1 MRRLSHRLIMVL
13 LGLASLVWTAAAWAA
28 ARPVITSHTPQYTEG
43 ALVVTVQWQ
52 SENPVLRATLT
63 AGQEQ
68 KTVKLEDDNRRIPD
82 GYTGEVVIS
91 APAQRPMGSDQM
103 FYSLQLEDEYRL
115 KSELVQGRL
124 TMPKQAM
131 PGMPGSM
138 PVDDGWGQSQGRI
151 QLPQHQ
157 QGQAGQPGQLPPVPQ
172 TGQLFQ
178 QPLSPQQPGMVPGQP
193 AYPQQQYPQQYPQ
206 QSGMPAPLPAQPYQ
220 PGVIPAQPG
229 MMPGTVQTPT
239 GMMPPPVLPQSP
251 VDPGMMQPPPVD
263 PNLMPAPAAA
273 VPPPPVD
280 SGIVPPP
287 TVYPPPPVP

>member
-13 LGLASLVWTAAAWAA
+13 LGVVSLVWTAAAAWAA
-28 ARPVITSHTPQYTEG
+28 ARPVIISHTPQYTEG

-91 APAQRPMGSDQM
+91 APAQRSMGSDQM

-124 TMPKQAM
+124 TMPKQVM

-138 PVDDGWGQSQGRI
+138 PVDDGWGQNQGRI

-157 QGQAGQPGQLPPVPQ
+157 PGQTGQPGQLPPVPQ

-178 QPLSPQQPGMVPGQP
+178 QPISPQQPGMSPGVQP
-193 AYPQQQYPQQYPQ
+193 PQVAYPQQQYPQQPGVAMPPT
-206 QSGMPAPLPAQPYQ
+206 GMPYQ
-220 PGVIPAQPG
+220 PGVVPAQPG

-239 GMMPPPVLPQSP
+239 GMTPPPVLPQNP
-251 VDPGMMQPPPVD
+251 VDPGMMPPPPVD
-263 PNLMPAPAAA
+263 PNLMPAPAVA
-273 VPPPPVD
+273 PPPVD
-280 SGIVPPP
+280 SGVVPPP